1 MFGVDIFQIAAI
13 GIIGMI
19 LAMTLKRESP
29 LFAILISLAVALLI
43 FMLIVPQL
51 AGLMALVDI
60 ISNYMSS
67 GREYILIV
75 VKIIGI
81 AYIAEFGSQICH
93 DAGEGAIASKVEL
106 AGKVLIMGVAAPVII
121 SLIEQVVSIIP

>member
-1 MFGVDIFQIAAI
+1 MGADIFQIAAI

-19 LAMTLKRESP
+19 LAMTLKRDTA

-43 FMLIVPQL
+43 FLLIVPQL
-51 AGLMALVDI
+51 AGLIALVDI
-60 ISNYMSS
+60 ITTYLSQ
-67 GREYILIV
+67 GQEYILVV

-81 AYIAEFGSQICH
+81 AYIAEFGTQICR
-93 DAGEGAIASKVEL
+93 DAGEGAIAGKVEL

-121 SLIEQVVSIIP
+121 SLVEQVVSIIP

>member
-1 MFGVDIFQIAAI
+1 MGADIFQIAAI

-19 LAMTLKRESP
+19 LAMTLKRDTP

-43 FMLIVPQL
+43 FLLIVPQL
-51 AGLMALVDI
+51 AGLVALVDI
-60 ISNYMSS
+60 ITTYLSQ
-67 GREYILIV
+67 GQDYILVV

-81 AYIAEFGSQICH
+81 AYIAEFGTQICR
-93 DAGEGAIASKVEL
+93 DAGEGAIAGKVEL

-121 SLIEQVVSIIP
+121 SLVEQVVSIIP

>member
-1 MFGVDIFQIAAI
+1 MGADIFQIAAI

-19 LAMTLKRESP
+19 LAMTLKRDTP

-43 FMLIVPQL
+43 FLLIVPQL
-51 AGLMALVDI
+51 AGLVALVDI
-60 ISNYMSS
+60 ISAYLSQ
-67 GREYILIV
+67 GQEYILVV

-81 AYIAEFGSQICH
+81 AYIAEFATQICN

-121 SLIEQVVSIIP
+121 SLVEQVVAIIP

>member
-1 MFGVDIFQIAAI
+1 MGADIFQIAAI
-13 GIIGMI
+13 AIIGMI
-19 LAMTLKRESP
+19 LAMTLKRDTS

-43 FMLIVPQL
+43 FLLIVPQL
-51 AGLMALVDI
+51 AGLVALVDI
-60 ISNYMSS
+60 ITSYLSQ
-67 GREYILIV
+67 GQEYILVV

-81 AYIAEFGSQICH
+81 AYIAEFAAQICQ

-121 SLIEQVVSIIP
+121 SLVEQVVAIIP

>member
-1 MFGVDIFQIAAI
+1 MGADIFQIAAI

-19 LAMTLKRESP
+19 LAMTLKRDTA

-43 FMLIVPQL
+43 FLLIVPQL
-51 AGLMALVDI
+51 AGLVALVDI
-60 ISNYMSS
+60 ITTYLSQ
-67 GREYILIV
+67 GQDYILVV

-81 AYIAEFGSQICH
+81 AYIAEFGTQICR
-93 DAGEGAIASKVEL
+93 DAGEGAIAGKVEL

-121 SLIEQVVSIIP
+121 SLVEQVVSIIP